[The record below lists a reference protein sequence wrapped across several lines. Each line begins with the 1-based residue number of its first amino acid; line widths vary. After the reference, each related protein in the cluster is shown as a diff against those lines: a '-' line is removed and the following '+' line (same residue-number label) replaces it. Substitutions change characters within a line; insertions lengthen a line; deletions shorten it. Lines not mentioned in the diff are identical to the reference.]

1 MLFFQSLSLI
11 PQLSVKNLIDAYV
24 DKMAEDYMAWLED
37 LAAQNLSEAEAFLED
52 NASRPEVTV
61 LPSGVQI
68 EYTYDEEE
76 GAVPSADDTVN
87 VDYTLTLMDGTVMD
101 QGDGVSFSLSSLIP
115 GFTYA
120 VEAMNVGD
128 SVRAYIPPEL
138 GYGEMGTQ
146 TIEPNSLLIFDITLN
161 SIETPSEN

>member
-1 MLFFQSLSLI
+1 MSQYNNIFISREDFLDYKAKGI
-11 PQLSVKNLIDAYV
+11 PFTGFVIGEGYAFVQYQEYH
-24 DKMAEDYMAWLED
+24 ED
-37 LAAQNLSEAEAFLED
+37 
-52 NASRPEVTV
+52 
-61 LPSGVQI
+61 
-68 EYTYDEEE
+68 
-76 GAVPSADDTVN
+76 
-87 VDYTLTLMDGTVMD
+87 MDGTVMD